1 MSWWKEKRTYR
12 YLFLVLLMSL
22 IIYFLYL
29 VRQLFLP
36 FILAIVLVYLLNPLV
51 GRMEKR
57 GSQRVAAILIL
68 YLGVIIVVT
77 SLLMY
82 GVPRMVNQLETL
94 VESIPVYTDQVEGI
108 VRNVQQRFADSTMP
122 PGVHQIV
129 DERIR
134 WAELRLLEVVRN
146 VMDFLLALLTNLF
159 NFALAP
165 VLAFYIMKDLEHLKK
180 WGISQVPREWTE
192 DVLYL
197 AKEIDHVFASFIR
210 GHLTV
215 VFIVGV
221 LTSLAFIFIGLEFAT
236 MLGII
241 AGLAELIPYFGPL
254 IGAVPAVAL
263 ALLQSKWLALKVII
277 AVFVIQQLEGTV
289 ISPKIL
295 GNSVGLHPLAI
306 IIALLAGGH
315 LFGIAGM
322 LLAVPLA
329 AIARILVSFT
339 WAKLNSP

>member
-12 YLFLVLLMSL
+12 YLFLAIL
-22 IIYFLYL
+22 IGLILYFLYL

-36 FILAIVLVYLLNPLV
+36 FILAIILVYLLNPVV

-57 GSQRVAAILIL
+57 GSPRVAAILIL

-77 SLLMY
+77 GLFMY

-94 VESIPVYTDQVEGI
+94 VESIPVYTDQVEGM
-108 VRNVQQRFADSTMP
+108 VQNIQQSFDNSTIP

-134 WAELRLLEVVRN
+134 WAELRLMGMVRQ
-146 VMDFLLALLTNLF
+146 VMDLLLALLGNLF

-165 VLAFYIMKDLEHLKK
+165 VLAFYMMKDLEHLKK
-180 WGISQVPREWTE
+180 WAISQVPGEWTT

-197 AKEIDHVFASFIR
+197 AKQIDHVFASFIR

-215 VFIVGV
+215 VLIVGV
-221 LTSLAFIFIGLEFAT
+221 LTSIAFMLIGLQFAT

-254 IGAVPAVAL
+254 IGAIPAVAM
-263 ALLQSKWLALKVII
+263 ALLQSKWLAVKVVI
-277 AVFVIQQLEGTV
+277 AVFVIQQLEGNI

-295 GNSVGLHPLAI
+295 GHSVGLHPLAI

-329 AIARILVSFT
+329 AIARILVSFA
-339 WAKLNSP
+339 WEKLN

>member
-1 MSWWKEKRTYR
+1 M
-12 YLFLVLLMSL
+12 
-22 IIYFLYL
+22 
-29 VRQLFLP
+29 RQLFLP
-36 FILAIVLVYLLNPLV
+36 FILAIILVYLLNPVV

-57 GSQRVAAILIL
+57 GSPRVAAILIL

-77 SLLMY
+77 GLFMY

-94 VESIPVYTDQVEGI
+94 VESIPVYTDQVEGM
-108 VRNVQQRFADSTMP
+108 VQNIQQSFDNSTIP

-134 WAELRLLEVVRN
+134 WAELRLMGMVRQ
-146 VMDFLLALLTNLF
+146 VMDLLLALLGNLF

-165 VLAFYIMKDLEHLKK
+165 VLAFYMMKDLEHLKK
-180 WGISQVPREWTE
+180 WAISQVPGEWTT

-197 AKEIDHVFASFIR
+197 AKQIDHVFASFIR

-215 VFIVGV
+215 VLIVGV
-221 LTSLAFIFIGLEFAT
+221 LTSIAFMLIGLQFAT

-254 IGAVPAVAL
+254 IGAIPAVAM
-263 ALLQSKWLALKVII
+263 ALLQSKWLAVKVVI
-277 AVFVIQQLEGTV
+277 AVFVIQQLEGNI

-295 GNSVGLHPLAI
+295 GHSVGLHPLAI

-329 AIARILVSFT
+329 AIARILVSFA
-339 WAKLNSP
+339 WEKLN

>member
-1 MSWWKEKRTYR
+1 MSWWKERRTYR
-12 YLFLVLLMSL
+12 YLFLVLLMGL

-29 VRQLFLP
+29 VRELFLP
-36 FILAIVLVYLLNPLV
+36 FILAVVLVYLLNPLV
-51 GRMEKR
+51 NRMEKR
-57 GSQRVAAILIL
+57 GTQRVAAILIL

-77 SLLMY
+77 GLLMY

-94 VESIPVYTDQVEGI
+94 VESIPVYTDRVEGI
-108 VRNVQQRFADSTMP
+108 VRNIHQRFADSAVP
-122 PGVHQIV
+122 PGVRQIV

-134 WAELRLLEVVRN
+134 WAEARSLEVVRH
-146 VMDFLLALLTNLF
+146 VMDLLMALLANLL

-165 VLAFYIMKDLEHLKK
+165 VLAFYILRDLELLKK
-180 WGISQVPREWTE
+180 WGMAQVPEEWSK
-192 DVLYL
+192 DVLTL

-215 VFIVGV
+215 VFIVGG
-221 LTSLAFIFIGLEFAT
+221 LTSLAFIIIGLEFAA

-263 ALLQSKWLALKVII
+263 ALLQSKWLAFKVII

-295 GNSVGLHPLAI
+295 GSSVGLHPLAI

-315 LFGIAGM
+315 LFGIVGM

-329 AIARILVSFT
+329 AIARILVCFV
-339 WAKLNSP
+339 WGKVN

>member
-1 MSWWKEKRTYR
+1 MSWWKERRTYR
-12 YLFLVLLMSL
+12 YLFLVLLMGL

-29 VRQLFLP
+29 VRELFLP

-51 GRMEKR
+51 NRMEKR
-57 GSQRVAAILIL
+57 GTQRVAAILIL
-68 YLGVIIVVT
+68 YLGVIIIVT

-108 VRNVQQRFADSTMP
+108 VRNIQQRFADSAVP
-122 PGVHQIV
+122 PGVQQIV

-134 WAELRLLEVVRN
+134 WAEAGLLEVVRH
-146 VMDFLLALLTNLF
+146 VMDLLMALLGNLF

-165 VLAFYIMKDLEHLKK
+165 VLAFYILKDLELLKK
-180 WGISQVPREWTE
+180 WGMAQVPQEWSK
-192 DVLYL
+192 DVLTL
-197 AKEIDHVFASFIR
+197 AKEIDHVFANFIR

-263 ALLQSKWLALKVII
+263 ALLQSKWLAFKVII

-315 LFGIAGM
+315 LFGIVGM

-329 AIARILVSFT
+329 AIARILVCFV
-339 WAKLNSP
+339 WGKVN

>member
-1 MSWWKEKRTYR
+1 MSWWKERRTYR
-12 YLFLVLLMSL
+12 YLFLVLLMGL

-29 VRQLFLP
+29 VRELFLP

-51 GRMEKR
+51 NRMEKR
-57 GSQRVAAILIL
+57 GTQRVAAILIL

-94 VESIPVYTDQVEGI
+94 VESIPIYTDQVEEI
-108 VRNVQQRFADSTMP
+108 VRNIQRRFADSAVP
-122 PGVHQIV
+122 PGVQQIV

-134 WAELRLLEVVRN
+134 WAEAGLLEVVRH
-146 VMDFLLALLTNLF
+146 VMDLLMALLGNLF

-165 VLAFYIMKDLEHLKK
+165 VLAFYILKDLEILKK
-180 WGISQVPREWTE
+180 WGLAQVPPEWSK
-192 DVLYL
+192 DVLTL

-215 VFIVGV
+215 VFIVGG

-263 ALLQSKWLALKVII
+263 ALLQSKWLAFKVII
-277 AVFVIQQLEGTV
+277 AVLVIQQLEGTV

-315 LFGIAGM
+315 LFGIVGM

-329 AIARILVSFT
+329 AIARILVCFV
-339 WAKLNSP
+339 WGKVN